1 MAPEMP
7 ASGKKAASER
17 DGHKY
22 PGVISRLTMS
32 SDADEMPGGSKP
44 KRLEDGDDLEDFVEE
59 HDVALVE
66 FYTKGCAVCQSMEPV
81 LGTVSKVSDVPI
93 GMVNPGDDVGLLDD
107 FVIKSVPALMLFV
120 DGEAV
125 AQLADGF
132 VGVDGVIEFV
142 EENAPD
148 R

>member
-1 MAPEMP
+1 MGPEKP

-22 PGVISRLTMS
+22 PDVVSRSIMS
-32 SDADEMPGGSKP
+32 SDADETTGGSKP
-44 KRLEDGDDLEDFVEE
+44 KRLQGGDDLEAFVTE

-66 FYTKGCAVCQSMEPV
+66 FYTKGCAVCGSMEPV
-81 LGTVSKVSDVPI
+81 LGTVAKVSDVPI
-93 GMVNPGDDVGLLDD
+93 GMVNPGDDVGLLDE

-125 AQLADGF
+125 AQRADGF
-132 VGVDGVIEFV
+132 VGVDGVLEFI
-142 EENAPD
+142 EENEPE